1 MYTKGKTMQQ
11 IQKEQHEDNLGA
23 FPNIAEVRLKGDRAT
38 HKEKDVAALVYLPVL
53 QGCSFENLPRC
64 NKTGSSSG
72 V

>member
-1 MYTKGKTMQQ
+1 MQQ
-11 IQKEQHEDNLGA
+11 IQTVEHKDNLRA
-23 FPNIAEVRLKGDRAT
+23 VPNVAEVELKGDRAT
-38 HKEKDVAALVYLPVL
+38 DKEKDVAAGVYLPVL